1 MRADDRCVCIWG
13 FSSSFLAQSL
23 HPSASPPFPN
33 DLFVQN
39 AAWAVLLEPLLTD
52 FLCALFIRSPLLFSP
67 LFLFFGLDHFTFFF
81 FFFFLFVFCQTKKF
95 PTLFLLLF

>member
-1 MRADDRCVCIWG
+1 MIGVCASG
-13 FSSSFLAQSL
+13 V
-23 HPSASPPFPN
+23 SALRSWRNPYIFRPPPPFPN

-67 LFLFFGLDHFTFFF
+67 LFFFFGLDHFTFFF
-81 FFFFLFVFCQTKKF
+81 F
-95 PTLFLLLF
+95 LFLVCVLSNQKIPNSFPAVVLV